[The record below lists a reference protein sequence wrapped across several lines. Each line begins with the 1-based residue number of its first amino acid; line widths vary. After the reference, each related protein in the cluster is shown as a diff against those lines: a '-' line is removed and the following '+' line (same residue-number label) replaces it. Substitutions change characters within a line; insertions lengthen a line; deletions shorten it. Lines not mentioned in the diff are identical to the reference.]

1 MTIDDVASELSTE
14 AKMLLTEA
22 AASSDGF
29 ITYLHISGGE
39 VIQTN
44 SRNMLPDNRPRTIAF
59 WMGGLNELLS
69 RGYINTTGG
78 ETFTVTNEGY
88 TVADKLSEFDWREE
102 ITSVATRPE
111 TRLVA
116 SELSTEARDLLKA
129 AAADEGEGSIMHL
142 YTAGGEL
149 IKAGRENKYYG
160 RKPREIARWKGGIN
174 DLLSRGYI
182 EVTGQNGDEFFRVT
196 REGYIVADELLDE

>member
-1 MTIDDVASELSTE
+1 MIIDDVASKLSTE
-14 AKMLLTEA
+14 AKMLLKEA

-29 ITYLHISGGE
+29 ITHLHISGGE

-44 SRNMLPDNRPRTIAF
+44 SRNMLPDNRARTIAF

-69 RGYINTTGG
+69 RRYINTTGG

-88 TVADKLSEFDWREE
+88 TVADKLSELDWREE

-116 SELSTEARDLLKA
+116 SELSTEAKDLLKA
-129 AAADEGEGSIMHL
+129 AATDEGEGSIMYL
-142 YTAGGEL
+142 YTAVGEL
-149 IKAGRENKYYG
+149 IKAGRENKYCG
-160 RKPREIARWKGGIN
+160 REPREIARWKDGIN

-182 EVTGQNGDEFFRVT
+182 EVTRQNGDEFFRVT